1 MKAPRRV
8 EMGKLTDLPVSE
20 NFDMLES
27 FDAWVR
33 SGEKKQQFSLFS
45 VLKTQNIIAVR
56 RTVLE
61 SAPAELVGVSV
72 E

>member
-1 MKAPRRV
+1 
-8 EMGKLTDLPVSE
+8 MGKLTDLPVSE